1 MLLIGVQFNG
11 NNRIYYYKSP
21 YALHIGQQVTVNVA
35 GESKVVKVVDND
47 VDEDEMSFSGS
58 LKTIEGIV
66 YRLEDLEQP
75 ELQEKPSLFQTI
87 ARHFAG

>member
-1 MLLIGVQFNG
+1 MLIIAVEFHSGG
-11 NNRIYYYKSP
+11 RSYYYKSP

-47 VDEDEMSFSGS
+47 VDENDITFHGN

-75 ELQEKPSLFQTI
+75 QIEQKPSLFQTI